1 MNWIRVLAWRVRG
14 LVDRNRLDEEL
25 HSHLEMLVEEN
36 LLRGMSLKKA
46 RYAAQ
51 RSFGGVE
58 QTREAYRD
66 QRGLPIVET
75 LIQDIRYGLRMLRK
89 NPGFTAGAVLT
100 LALGIGANT
109 AMFSVINAVLLRPL
123 PYHEPERLVWMT
135 ESGDEVA
142 NRWLS
147 FPNFQEWR
155 ERNNVFESMSTIR
168 GWSLTMTGG
177 DQPMNLNARMI
188 TADYFKVMGVAPL
201 IGRSFIASD
210 DQPGANPVTILSYG
224 FWQNQFAGDPEI
236 AGKIITLDDR
246 AYTVIGVMPENF
258 YHQGPP
264 PIWLLVGPQ
273 NWNQRDVRIAGSVI
287 ARLKP
292 GATIEQ
298 ARSEMNAISQQLAR
312 EHPVA
317 NAGANRVNVLSLQAS
332 ITGNV
337 RPALLILFGAVGLVL
352 LISCANVANLL
363 LARAATR
370 RKEFAV
376 RAALGATRGR
386 VVRQLLVES
395 LILGLAGGVVGLVL
409 AWWSSALLG
418 RMAQTAIP
426 RIEGLHLSY
435 RVLGFSLVVS
445 ILSGIVFGL
454 APAWRFSKAE
464 PQEILKDSSSTTSE
478 RHGKRLRGA
487 LVIAEVAVSVAL
499 LIGAGLLIKSMLR
512 LSTSSAGF
520 DSNNVL
526 TMNLKV
532 SRNRYRERG
541 ELARLL
547 KQLLD
552 RVETQPGVE
561 AAALS
566 AALPGLGEWTN
577 DIFPEGRA
585 PLTPGELINVDWA
598 IVSAGYFKTLG
609 IPLLKGRTFTREEDS
624 EGKPVLLVDENLA
637 RQFWPD
643 EDAVGKHIKYDSPI
657 WHEVIGVV
665 KETKSY
671 GSEAKP
677 LIKIY
682 TPMGRS
688 AQRNPVLS
696 VRTTNTQPQNLVMAI
711 TREIHALDKD
721 LPITEV
727 AMFDDILSRE
737 VSPKRFNT
745 ALLSIFA
752 ALALVLAVTGVYS
765 LTSYAVAERTHE
777 VGIRMA
783 LGARERDVLRLFIGQ
798 GMELVLAGVVVG
810 LAGAFALTRVMTSLL
825 FAVSAT
831 DALTFTTVSVG
842 LTAIALLAC
851 YVPARRATK
860 VDPMIALRY

>member
-1 MNWIRVLAWRVRG
+1 M
-14 LVDRNRLDEEL
+14 
-25 HSHLEMLVEEN
+25 
-36 LLRGMSLKKA
+36 
-46 RYAAQ
+46 
-51 RSFGGVE
+51 
-58 QTREAYRD
+58 
-66 QRGLPIVET
+66 
-75 LIQDIRYGLRMLRK
+75 
-89 NPGFTAGAVLT
+89 
-100 LALGIGANT
+100 
-109 AMFSVINAVLLRPL
+109 
-123 PYHEPERLVWMT
+123 
-135 ESGDEVA
+135 
-142 NRWLS
+142 
-147 FPNFQEWR
+147 
-155 ERNNVFESMSTIR
+155 
-168 GWSLTMTGG
+168 
-177 DQPMNLNARMI
+177 
-188 TADYFKVMGVAPL
+188 
-201 IGRSFIASD
+201 
-210 DQPGANPVTILSYG
+210 TILSYG

-264 PIWLLVGPQ
+264 PIWLLAGPQ

-376 RAALGATRGR
+376 RAALGATRRR

-395 LILGLAGGVVGLVL
+395 LILGLAGGVAGLVL

-487 LVIAEVAVSVAL
+487 LVMAEVAVSVAL

-585 PLTPGELINVDWA
+585 PLTRGELINHR
-598 IVSAGYFKTLG
+598 IPSSAHRG
-609 IPLLKGRTFTREEDS
+609 IY
-624 EGKPVLLVDENLA
+624 
-637 RQFWPD
+637 
-643 EDAVGKHIKYDSPI
+643 VG
-657 WHEVIGVV
+657 G
-665 KETKSY
+665 
-671 GSEAKP
+671 
-677 LIKIY
+677 
-682 TPMGRS
+682 
-688 AQRNPVLS
+688 
-696 VRTTNTQPQNLVMAI
+696 
-711 TREIHALDKD
+711 
-721 LPITEV
+721 
-727 AMFDDILSRE
+727 LSRLWWWWWF
-737 VSPKRFNT
+737 VRV
-745 ALLSIFA
+745 A
-752 ALALVLAVTGVYS
+752 AYEQHA
-765 LTSYAVAERTHE
+765 
-777 VGIRMA
+777 
-783 LGARERDVLRLFIGQ
+783 Q
-798 GMELVLAGVVVG
+798 
-810 LAGAFALTRVMTSLL
+810 
-825 FAVSAT
+825 
-831 DALTFTTVSVG
+831 
-842 LTAIALLAC
+842 
-851 YVPARRATK
+851 
-860 VDPMIALRY
+860 